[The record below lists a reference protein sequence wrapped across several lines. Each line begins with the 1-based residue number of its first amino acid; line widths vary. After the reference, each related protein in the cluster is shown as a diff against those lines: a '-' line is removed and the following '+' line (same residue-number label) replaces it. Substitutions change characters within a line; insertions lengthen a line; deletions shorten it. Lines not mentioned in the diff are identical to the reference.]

1 LIAITFLLVAH
12 NPNIFC
18 DTRRERANLDQ
29 DSRSWQQ

>member
-1 LIAITFLLVAH
+1 LLVPY